1 MLDIV
6 CLSSP
11 IQKLKDKVGEHSAVI
26 KEYLMP
32 KFGEA
37 VLSGDEKS
45 PTESVTKRSFPT
57 YQEDMDLPLKLL
69 KRSIKIEIFHSCILP
84 N

>member
-1 MLDIV
+1 DIV

-45 PTESVTKRSFPT
+45 PTESVTKRSSPT
-57 YQEDMDLPLKLL
+57 YQDEEDMDLPFKLL
-69 KRSIKIEIFHSCILP
+69 KRSIKIEIFHTCILP